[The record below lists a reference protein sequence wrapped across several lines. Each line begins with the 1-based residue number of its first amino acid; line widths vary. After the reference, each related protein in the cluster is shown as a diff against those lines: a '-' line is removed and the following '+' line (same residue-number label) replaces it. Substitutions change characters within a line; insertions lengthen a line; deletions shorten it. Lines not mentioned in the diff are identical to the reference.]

1 MVKLNEVFGISSKVD
16 SASYVDRGGLD
27 QRFQRALDSDRH
39 IAVHGGS
46 KQGKS
51 WLRVRGLPDDK
62 TLLVQC
68 TPSATA
74 ASIFA
79 EALGRIG
86 VNALLSMSKT
96 RDVSGS
102 LDFTGAAELG
112 ALVAKVKLQGA
123 GSWNKGAST
132 TEEVAPIGRTV
143 ADLLWV
149 CITIKAS
156 GRRLVLED
164 FHYLS
169 EATQRE
175 LAFLFKAMGEYGL
188 NVVVVG
194 VWPRDHLLAYYNG
207 DLEGRVEDIH
217 LSWSDPEL
225 HRVLDQGSRT
235 LNIRLSPQI
244 ATQMVRDA
252 YGSVGLLQRLAE
264 QLCNAEQVFQTHS
277 GIRVKELTTGA
288 RYLEAR
294 SEVARQMQGRYQT
307 FADNFV
313 RGMRRLPSGLE
324 VYKHILQTATEAPES
339 ELVQGIDSAVL
350 LQRVLD
356 HEGADA
362 IRASDLTQA
371 LERIDRLQLKIGVNP
386 LVLTYNR
393 SDRRLFLADRS
404 FLFYRLHSSQRW
416 PWSDGEPEIVNDLY
430 VQEPLDLDFD
440 AAMDEV

>member
-1 MVKLNEVFGISSKVD
+1 MVKLGEVFGISANVE

-27 QRFQRALDSDRH
+27 TRFQRALESDRH

-51 WLRVRGLPDDK
+51 WLRVRGLPDSE

-68 TPSATA
+68 TPSSTA
-74 ASIFA
+74 ASLLS
-79 EALGRIG
+79 EALGRLG
-86 VNALLSMSKT
+86 VNAVLSMSST

-112 ALVAKVKLQGA
+112 KLVAKLKAQGTGGLRA
-123 GSWNKGAST
+123 GSSST
-132 TEEVAPIGRTV
+132 DELQPIGRTV

-149 CITIKAS
+149 ALTLRAS

-169 EATQRE
+169 EPTQRE
-175 LAFLFKAMGEYGL
+175 LAFMFKAMGEYGL
-188 NVVVVG
+188 FVVVVG
-194 VWPRDHLLAYYNG
+194 VWPRDHLLTYFNG
-207 DLEGRVEDIH
+207 DLDGRVEDIH
-217 LSWSDPEL
+217 LNWSDAEL
-225 HRVLDQGSRT
+225 QRVIEQGSAA
-235 LNIRLSPQI
+235 LNVRAPLQI
-244 ATQMVRDA
+244 EQQMVRDA

-264 QLCNAEQVFQTHS
+264 QLFRAEGVLDTRKGSRPGLLSS
-277 GIRVKELTTGA
+277 GSNYLSA
-288 RYLEAR
+288 RE
-294 SEVARQMQGRYQT
+294 EVANQMQGRYQT

-313 RGMRRLPSGLE
+313 RGLRRLPESLE
-324 VYKHILQTATEAPES
+324 VYRYILQTATEAS
-339 ELVQGIDSAVL
+339 DAELLEGMDSAVL

-356 HEGADA
+356 HEGADS

-371 LERIDRLQLKIGVNP
+371 LERIDRLQLKIRVNP

-404 FLFYRLHSSQRW
+404 FLFYRRHSAQKW
-416 PWSDGEPEIVNDLY
+416 PWSEGEPDIVNDLY
-430 VQEPLDLDFD
+430 VMEPLDLDFD
-440 AAMDEV
+440 ET